1 MCIVYLFC
9 EATVYKPNEKIFV
22 SQHLGINI
30 VKMPGL
36 VNTLFL
42 ILEKIKYICND
53 LTNFSGVCINQKLMT
68 PYHENNFIICVN
80 EQHL

>member
-1 MCIVYLFC
+1 
-9 EATVYKPNEKIFV
+9 
-22 SQHLGINI
+22 
-30 VKMPGL
+30 MPGL